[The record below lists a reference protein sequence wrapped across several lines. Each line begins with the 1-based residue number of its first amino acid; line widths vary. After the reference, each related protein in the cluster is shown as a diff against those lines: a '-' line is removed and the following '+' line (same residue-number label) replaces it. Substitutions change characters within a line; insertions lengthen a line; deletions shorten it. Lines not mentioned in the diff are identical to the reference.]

1 MSEAYST
8 EPDTTQEDSQL
19 QLHSQHGRSYTTTLY
34 CETKIV
40 QQITVYL
47 KTIACIITGRELQR

>member
-19 QLHSQHGRSYTTTLY
+19 QLHSQHGRFKFNYR
-34 CETKIV
+34 
-40 QQITVYL
+40 YL
-47 KTIACIITGRELQR
+47 SL